1 MKIVM
6 RIMVF
11 SVVMAFLFLGLVVQP
26 STVTKGRN
34 GPTRDGSKG
43 RAETLSPSHRLPPP
57 VEEKK
62 APEAPVIV
70 EQKAPAKEV
79 QEVKEVKPEAK
90 EEAPKVTSLESIHFD
105 FDKYNIRPPD
115 REILARHAE
124 WLKKNKNARITI
136 EGHCDERGT
145 VEYNLALGERRANAA
160 KKYLVSLGVEAE
172 RIKTI
177 SYGKERPIDSRH
189 NEEAWAKNRRAEFVI
204 EYQ

>member
-11 SVVMAFLFLGLVVQP
+11 SVVMAFLFLGFGCATKTVQKEGMAQP
-26 STVTKGRN
+26 
-34 GPTRDGSKG
+34 
-43 RAETLSPSHRLPPP
+43 ETAAKVEQKPEPVAPPPPP